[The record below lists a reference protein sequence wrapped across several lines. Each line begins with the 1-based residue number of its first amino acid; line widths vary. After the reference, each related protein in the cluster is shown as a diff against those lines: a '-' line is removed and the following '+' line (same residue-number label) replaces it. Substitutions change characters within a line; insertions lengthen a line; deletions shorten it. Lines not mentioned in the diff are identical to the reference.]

1 MKGTH
6 KIIEF
11 KIDPPQIL
19 IIPQYGSLNNETF
32 FLLKENPKQIPF
44 NKFIFKKIIYVYL
57 WTHVNIYNSVIHK
70 VKITI
75 FKCKKKIKYRILK
88 KKVCINLKEK
98 KIV

>member
-1 MKGTH
+1 MYIYGH
-6 KIIEF
+6 M
-11 KIDPPQIL
+11 L
-19 IIPQYGSLNNETF
+19 IYMT
-32 FLLKENPKQIPF
+32 
-44 NKFIFKKIIYVYL
+44 
-57 WTHVNIYNSVIHK
+57 SVIHK

>member
-1 MKGTH
+1 M
-6 KIIEF
+6 
-11 KIDPPQIL
+11 
-19 IIPQYGSLNNETF
+19 
-32 FLLKENPKQIPF
+32 
-44 NKFIFKKIIYVYL
+44 YVYL

-98 KIV
+98 KLYKKDF